1 MKRITICIA
10 AALAAALAVGALA
23 GCSGQSSSAST
34 SGSASSEAASA
45 SASAEAS
52 ESAEASGSESATSEQ
67 AASGQSTEELVAE
80 FKDVAAKVP
89 AYKSVTI
96 TAEESSTSKNSDTG
110 EDESIESTTVYKF
123 DETGDAL
130 KTSIEAEISGIK
142 LKYVT
147 DGDAAVIVTDGP
159 IYSGTVEQFD
169 LPSAGGPGAYLDDTI
184 GDLDTL
190 AACAAS
196 VEKMES
202 HGLTFY
208 TLTLDPEKYIA
219 SDESLKLLADYG
231 SPVIE
236 ALVTV
241 GFEEDGSICSIDKKV
256 AYSDV
261 TAVDNLMFSDYGA
274 TTVEPLP
281 EADKTYEEM
290 EADMQE
296 KLDAF
301 SSEFDLDDGSEGEE
315 GSTTAE
321 AK

>member
-1 MKRITICIA
+1 MKRTTICIA
-10 AALAAALAVGALA
+10 AALVTALAAGTLA
-23 GCSGQSSSAST
+23 GCGGQSSSASA
-34 SGSASSEAASA
+34 SASASSSASA
-45 SASAEAS
+45 SASAAS
-52 ESAEASGSESATSEQ
+52 A
-67 AASGQSTEELVAE
+67 QSTEELVAE
-80 FKDVAAKVP
+80 FKDAAEKVP

-96 TAEESSTSKNSDTG
+96 TAEESSTAKDSDTG
-110 EDESIESTTVYKF
+110 KDETVTETTVYKF

-130 KTSIEAEISGIK
+130 KTSIDAEVAGVK

-147 DGDAAVIVTDGP
+147 DGDKAVFVSDGP
-159 IYSGTVEQFD
+159 VYSGTVEQFD
-169 LPSAGGPGAYLDDTI
+169 LPSAGGPGAYLDDVI

-219 SDESLKLLADYG
+219 FDESLKLLADYG
-231 SPVIE
+231 SPVVE
-236 ALVTV
+236 AVITV
-241 GFEEDGSICSIDKKV
+241 GFDEDGSIGSIDKKV

-261 TAVDNLMFSDYGA
+261 TAVKNLVFSDYGA
-274 TTVEPLP
+274 TTVEDLP
-281 EADKTYEEM
+281 AADKTYEEM

-296 KLDAF
+296 KLDAL
-301 SSEFDLDDGSEGEE
+301 SEEFDLADDSEGEE
-315 GSTTAE
+315 SSSSAA